1 MRRFVRI
8 AGLVMAGAGV
18 LTLAWALVV
27 WRWEDP
33 FTALYTTWQQHR
45 LEGQLNREF
54 EEFAAK
60 PNAPERAVL
69 DTSKAVHTLELVAG
83 RFRHRASVAEAI
95 GRIVIPRLGLNM
107 IFVNGTDEG
116 SLRRGPG
123 RDLRSYMPGQNR
135 LVYVAGHRTTYL
147 APFSHIDELQPGDPI
162 TLEMPYGT
170 FRYRAVR
177 HRIVPANDL
186 AVLRSPRHELLE
198 LQACNP
204 RFFATQ
210 RYIVYARLMTV
221 YLRNGVS
228 LSAPALNAA
237 RERDRARPRS
247 RSLAG

>member
-1 MRRFVRI
+1 MSTRRVARI
-8 AGLVMAGAGV
+8 MGTLMLLGGIAVLV
-18 LTLAWALVV
+18 WALVV

-107 IFVNGTDEG
+107 ILVNGTDEG

-147 APFSHIDELQPGDPI
+147 A
-162 TLEMPYGT
+162 
-170 FRYRAVR
+170 
-177 HRIVPANDL
+177 
-186 AVLRSPRHELLE
+186 
-198 LQACNP
+198 
-204 RFFATQ
+204 
-210 RYIVYARLMTV
+210 
-221 YLRNGVS
+221 
-228 LSAPALNAA
+228 
-237 RERDRARPRS
+237 
-247 RSLAG
+247 